1 MQVKIDVRKPV
12 ERGGVAFLK
21 EFSIYCGLGSKSYLY
36 NLNSA
41 GRITTP
47 ETEDGLDG
55 TRDVDCE
62 REMGDGKTC
71 RDRWQYSTRVP
82 RITE

>member
-1 MQVKIDVRKPV
+1 MQMKIDMRNPI
-12 ERGGVAFLK
+12 ERGCAAFLK
-21 EFSIYCGLGSKSYLY
+21 ELSIYCGLGSSKSYLY
-36 NLNSA
+36 NLNSV

-62 REMGDGKTC
+62 RDGRRK
-71 RDRWQYSTRVP
+71 DMS
-82 RITE
+82 